1 MARRRSAL
9 ATETYGVALPAMA
22 TWATRCLAA
31 HTLSLWCVCFAEIA
45 AESAGRHQPLAL
57 WATVEHNSSA
67 EAAPTYASM
76 AGNDPA
82 SGKDWKSKP
91 KQQVKAWN
99 NSMQHTYHTYIP
111 GKYQAFPSK
120 VASIRADTAGST
132 KEQSFHDYSRSY
144 GGLGQMGVQ
153 QAKHAKHG
161 HSNKHADST
170 DGSHD
175 GHESSDDYQHFMPD
189 FSAHDKGPGGDE
201 QLSSDHLDMRE
212 DYKKYMNSYN
222 THGPSNKYVPD
233 LDELREDERSDF
245 IPSGSEE
252 PAASPSRNS
261 RLRSGDHGEDTSKT
275 GQAQQW
281 SLGSYM
287 HRTGW
292 KKQLSGVIP
301 SFVPGEFASA
311 QPAPAAA
318 SSKFLARPSVGN
330 TAEDSADWWQ
340 LPVVIFAALAFATLV
355 KASSRRTITPPEQL
369 LG

>member
-1 MARRRSAL
+1 
-9 ATETYGVALPAMA
+9 
-22 TWATRCLAA
+22 
-31 HTLSLWCVCFAEIA
+31 
-45 AESAGRHQPLAL
+45 
-57 WATVEHNSSA
+57 
-67 EAAPTYASM
+67 
-76 AGNDPA
+76 
-82 SGKDWKSKP
+82 
-91 KQQVKAWN
+91 
-99 NSMQHTYHTYIP
+99 
-111 GKYQAFPSK
+111 
-120 VASIRADTAGST
+120 
-132 KEQSFHDYSRSY
+132 
-144 GGLGQMGVQ
+144 
-153 QAKHAKHG
+153 
-161 HSNKHADST
+161 
-170 DGSHD
+170 
-175 GHESSDDYQHFMPD
+175 
-189 FSAHDKGPGGDE
+189 
-201 QLSSDHLDMRE
+201 MRE